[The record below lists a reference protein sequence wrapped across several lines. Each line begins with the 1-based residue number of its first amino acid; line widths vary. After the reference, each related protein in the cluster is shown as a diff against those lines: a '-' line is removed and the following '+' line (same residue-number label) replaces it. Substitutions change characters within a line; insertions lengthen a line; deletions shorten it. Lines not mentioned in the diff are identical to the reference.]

1 MSTLKP
7 LMDQVVSFL
16 CKKKNVTYMYTTIV
30 HHDLFLF
37 LYPDKNVAP
46 YIKNG
51 FMKCFELSYNGPVPM
66 LNKTIVI

>member
-1 MSTLKP
+1 
-7 LMDQVVSFL
+7 
-16 CKKKNVTYMYTTIV
+16 MYTTIV
-30 HHDLFLF
+30 HYDLFLF

-66 LNKTIVI
+66 LNKIIVIWLWVPGGI